1 MTTQV
6 LTGLLLLVL
15 PVAYNLLFTIL
26 GRSYTSTSTCWRICW
41 ISSVVYS
48 PGRGGGAFHGEAV
61 STSTKRHVPSGAWK
75 VVKQIMWRRLCRD
88 GRLPRCGRVLPVTT
102 HACTSPAMAGRSPTW
117 ADPHA
122 RCFGTTGSVPTGR
135 RCWSW
140 GGGAATTQRSRLPGD
155 PVRPEE
161 DPNLVLRRDGI
172 DQPRCYRA
180 AGTCHSGENRRSE
193 ATCWNYRA

>member
-61 STSTKRHVPSGAWK
+61 
-75 VVKQIMWRRLCRD
+75 
-88 GRLPRCGRVLPVTT
+88 
-102 HACTSPAMAGRSPTW
+102 
-117 ADPHA
+117 
-122 RCFGTTGSVPTGR
+122 
-135 RCWSW
+135 
-140 GGGAATTQRSRLPGD
+140 
-155 PVRPEE
+155 
-161 DPNLVLRRDGI
+161 
-172 DQPRCYRA
+172 
-180 AGTCHSGENRRSE
+180 
-193 ATCWNYRA
+193 